1 MGLALHRNGK
11 ITIPRGDT
19 LIKKGDDYYFI
30 AHKKGIQPV
39 LNIIRNKSVAFKNI
53 MPLGRSKIAEKTCKV
68 LCKDY
73 SVKLVEQNKEKAFE
87 LSDKLNNVLIIHG
100 DYRG

>member
-1 MGLALHRNGK
+1 
-11 ITIPRGDT
+11 
-19 LIKKGDDYYFI
+19 
-30 AHKKGIQPV
+30 
-39 LNIIRNKSVAFKNI
+39 

-87 LSDKLNNVLIIHG
+87 LADKLNNVLIIHG
-100 DYRG
+100 DYRS